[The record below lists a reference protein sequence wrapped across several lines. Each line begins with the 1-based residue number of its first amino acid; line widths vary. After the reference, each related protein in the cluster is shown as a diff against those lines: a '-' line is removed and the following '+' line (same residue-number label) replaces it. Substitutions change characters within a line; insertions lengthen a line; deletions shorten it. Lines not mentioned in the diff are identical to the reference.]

1 MGDTE
6 VVALRE
12 SVERL
17 SLTQRRVLV
26 LHYAEDLTVSEIS
39 MVLDVPEVQVREALE
54 ELRTLARESVGC
66 PTAVC
71 DEPAA
76 SMECS
81 PAFSEPA

>member
-17 SLTQRRVLV
+17 NLSQRRVLV

-39 MVLDVPEVQVREALE
+39 LVLDLPEAQVRRALADLRRLACRSLGRPEVYEPVAHV
-54 ELRTLARESVGC
+54 ESSS
-66 PTAVC
+66 T
-71 DEPAA
+71 
-76 SMECS
+76 
-81 PAFSEPA
+81 